1 MFIPLMKLDMAS
13 DGSANVNRAPVTSA
27 RPPLMMMMVVAM
39 MCAGSPALFLGLAAL
54 NLPHLGLLG

>member
-27 RPPLMMMMVVAM
+27 WPPLMMMMVAM